1 LDRNPGKKSR
11 NDIKGGLSTHKHSQG
26 KSEMH
31 VVEEVGS
38 TFSIISCK
46 SSAASAKPAHF
57 REMGLASYRKVN
69 IRDIPIS
76 INKLG
81 MVVRFYNAS
90 YTGGIG
96 KRIAVGGHPRQK
108 HEILSKK

>member
-1 LDRNPGKKSR
+1 
-11 NDIKGGLSTHKHSQG
+11 
-26 KSEMH
+26 
-31 VVEEVGS
+31 
-38 TFSIISCK
+38 
-46 SSAASAKPAHF
+46 
-57 REMGLASYRKVN
+57 MGLASYRKVN